1 MGMMANNGRAERGKE
16 TLRWS
21 VSPAHSAAV
30 PQDPVSRGKRRV
42 ARDRRVGEKRPPEG
56 AVGRCPVAL
65 SDRADK
71 ANPDA
76 VAEARAPAMG
86 AAAKARSCLGRDPAD
101 A

>member
-65 SDRADK
+65 SDLADGV
-71 ANPDA
+71 NPCA
-76 VAEARAPAMG
+76 VADARAPASAG
-86 AAAKARSCLGRDPAD
+86 LGKGVGHA
-101 A
+101 